1 MMVKCINFAI
11 ALRREQMII
20 KVIKENDDGSADVQL
35 DEISPEMMQ
44 LIVQTGFVKL
54 LSDAL
59 EDAKKDNKIP
69 ALFKKVE

>member
-1 MMVKCINFAI
+1 
-11 ALRREQMII
+11 MII

-35 DEISPEMMQ
+35 DDISPEMMQ

>member
-1 MMVKCINFAI
+1 
-11 ALRREQMII
+11 MII